1 MSKLDLSTQ
10 ILDADDGPLM
20 DPPVGD
26 KPPLKITLRIALL
39 RALAA
44 DHDVDN
50 SVLSAEKKLERY
62 ELWRKIKRS
71 KPDVLDMNPEE
82 LVLLRHTVMGF
93 PTLIA
98 GQVRGLLI

>member
-10 ILDADDGPLM
+10 LLDADDGPLT
-20 DPPVGD
+20 DPPMGN
-26 KPPLKITLRIALL
+26 KPALKVVLRTALM

-50 SVLSAEKKLERY
+50 SVLSSEKKLERY
-62 ELWRKIKRS
+62 ELWRKVKTS
-71 KPDVLDMNPEE
+71 KGDVLEVNPEE
-82 LVLLRHTVMGF
+82 LVLLRHVVMGF